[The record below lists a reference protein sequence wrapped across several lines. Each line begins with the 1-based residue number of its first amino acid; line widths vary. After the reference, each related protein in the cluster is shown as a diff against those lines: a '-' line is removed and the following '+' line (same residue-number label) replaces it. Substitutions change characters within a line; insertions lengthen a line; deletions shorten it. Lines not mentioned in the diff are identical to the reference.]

1 MFSLPTLPY
10 SFHPLEP
17 YIDAQTME
25 IHYTKHHQAYLDKL
39 NLALKQVPD
48 LKNDSIEG
56 LLSDL
61 SQVPEDVR
69 TTVRNN
75 GGGYYNH
82 MLFWNMMTAPEQ
94 SKMSKELV
102 DLFNV
107 SFGSVDEFK
116 KKFAAE
122 ATARFGSG
130 WVWLIVTTNGKLK
143 IVSTQGHDNPLMTGD
158 RPLMVIDAW
167 EHAYYLHYQNR
178 RPEYIENW
186 WNVVDWKAVEKNYNS
201 PE

>member
-10 SFHPLEP
+10 SFDALEP

-130 WVWLIVTTNGKLK
+130 WVWLVK
-143 IVSTQGHDNPLMTGD
+143 DPGD
-158 RPLMVIDAW
+158 RYAILSTPNQDSPIMDTPGTRLLLGLDVW
-167 EHAYYLHYQNR
+167 EHAYYLKYQNR
-178 RPEYIENW
+178 RPDYVDSW
-186 WNVVDWKAVEKNYNS
+186 WNVVNWEEVERRA
-201 PE
+201 E